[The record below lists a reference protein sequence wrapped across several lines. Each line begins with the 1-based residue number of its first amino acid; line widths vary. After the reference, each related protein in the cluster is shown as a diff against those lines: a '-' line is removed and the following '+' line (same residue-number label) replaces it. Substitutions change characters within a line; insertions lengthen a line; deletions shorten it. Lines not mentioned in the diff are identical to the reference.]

1 MQNSPE
7 LNDDN
12 QKREGML
19 RRHFSIRINMFFFA
33 TFVLFSL
40 LVVRLAYLQFVE
52 GPALKAEKQS
62 GTHGEVFIPPVRG
75 NIYDVK
81 GAPIAT
87 SRSTQS
93 LFMQLSKDDQYEQ
106 LLQIARTLEQ
116 VFIQYG
122 SKTSTP
128 LTTEEIFNLMDT
140 EYTFEG
146 EKRAP
151 KDYFYSPR
159 RIKSGLTKEEI
170 AHISEHRDE
179 MAGLDISEESI
190 REYEEDP
197 DKQVAVQLVGYLRR
211 FSGVTGPEKEG
222 TIANFYRD
230 KKEKEGYEDREYV
243 GVDGLEYLYQDELRG
258 VNGKKVYPVNSR
270 NQIIGDAEIT
280 YPEKGKNL
288 YLTIDRD
295 VQLAAQNAIKE
306 TLDVLHKSNR
316 RYESD
321 GKNALMGYAVAM
333 EVDTGRVV
341 AMASFPDYQPAEWYN
356 MTDEKYMSLMNL
368 IPNGAIRDRRINTQD
383 QKLLNRSASS
393 LVPLGSTIKPLSVL
407 LGLREGLFGPN
418 DTYYDSGL
426 LTFGKDGS
434 GKVTNSEKHGSQLL
448 TPSKAIELSSNTFMA
463 KMIGLNLYDR
473 FTFYQNKGTTP
484 LEVWDKYMKAFG
496 LGVSTES
503 GLPFESVGV
512 RDYIEDKSS
521 STQSVLVMSSFGQG
535 AKYTT
540 LQLAQYAA
548 MLGNR
553 GNRMKPLFVDRITT
567 YDNKVLHTYKD
578 DVQVLNSEK
587 FTDQQWNTV
596 ISGMKSGVEG
606 FDDFPISFARK
617 TGTSQSFIAGRRDL
631 LNATFVTFAPVEKP
645 KLAIAVVVPEGG
657 YGRYGAAPIARK
669 IYDAYFGFK
678 AEPDASTTDSKTGNS
693 AAGTPNTQGT
703 NAVNPNAAGNT
714 GGSGNNGNAG
724 NAGNAGNTGNAGTN
738 GGTPSGSGQKEQ
750 LTDGVFRVNP

>member
-1 MQNSPE
+1 MQNPPE
-7 LNDDN
+7 LDDDS

-19 RRHFSIRINMFFFA
+19 RRHFSIRINMFFFV
-33 TFVLFSL
+33 TFVLFSTL
-40 LVVRLAYLQFVE
+40 IIKLAYLQFVE
-52 GPALKAEKQS
+52 GPALKAEKR
-62 GTHGEVFIPPVRG
+62 EVTQGKVYIPPVRG

-87 SRSTQS
+87 SRSTQT
-93 LFMQLSKDDQYEQ
+93 LFMQLSKDDTYEE
-106 LLQIARTLEQ
+106 LLHTAKMLEK
-116 VFIQYG
+116 VFAMYG
-122 SKTSTP
+122 SKTAKP
-128 LTTEEIFNLMDT
+128 LTAEEIFKLMDT
-140 EYTFEG
+140 EFNYDES
-146 EKRAP
+146 ERAP

-159 RIKSGLTKEEI
+159 RIKSGLTNDEI
-170 AHISEHRDE
+170 AYISEHRDE
-179 MAGLDISEESI
+179 LTGLDISEESI

-197 DKQVAVQLVGYLRR
+197 TKQVAVQLVGYLRK
-211 FSGVTGPEKEG
+211 FSGVTGTDKKG
-222 TIANFYRD
+222 DIADFYRN
-230 KKEKEGYEDREYV
+230 KKEEEGYEDREYV

-258 VNGKKVYPVNSR
+258 VNGMKVYPVNSR

-306 TLDVLHKSNR
+306 TLETLNKSNR
-316 RYESD
+316 KYESD
-321 GKNALMGYAVAM
+321 GKNAKMGYAVAM

-341 AMASFPDYQPAEWYN
+341 AMASYPDYQPVEWEN

-368 IPNGAIRDRRINTQD
+368 IPNGAIRDRRINSQD
-383 QKLLNRSASS
+383 NKLLARSASS

-407 LGLREGLFGPN
+407 LGLREGLFTPY

-434 GKVTNSEKHGSQLL
+434 GRVTNSENHGAQSL
-448 TPSKAIELSSNTFMA
+448 TPSKAIEVSSNTFMA
-463 KMIGLNLYDR
+463 KMVGLNLYDR
-473 FTFYQNKGTTP
+473 FTYYQEKGTTP
-484 LEVWDKYMKAFG
+484 LDVWDKYMKAFG

-512 RDYIEDKSS
+512 RDYVEDKSS

-540 LQLAQYAA
+540 LQLAQYAS
-548 MLGNR
+548 MLANR
-553 GNRMKPLFVDRITT
+553 GSRLKPLFVDRITT
-567 YDNKVLHTYKD
+567 YDNKVVHTYKD
-578 DVQVLNSEK
+578 DVKVLNTEK

-617 TGTSQSFIAGRRDL
+617 TGTSQSFIAGRTDL
-631 LNATFVTFAPVEKP
+631 LNATFITFAPVEKP

-678 AEPDASTTDSKTGNS
+678 PKTDEGTTGKETTP
-693 AAGTPNTQGT
+693 GTNPATNTQGT
-703 NAVNPNAAGNT
+703 GAQNAANGGIGGNGGNGTTNGAGAAGANTGNT
-714 GGSGNNGNAG
+714 G
-724 NAGNAGNTGNAGTN
+724 TGN
-738 GGTPSGSGQKEQ
+738 GQKQEVA
-750 LTDGVFRVNP
+750 DGVFRVNP